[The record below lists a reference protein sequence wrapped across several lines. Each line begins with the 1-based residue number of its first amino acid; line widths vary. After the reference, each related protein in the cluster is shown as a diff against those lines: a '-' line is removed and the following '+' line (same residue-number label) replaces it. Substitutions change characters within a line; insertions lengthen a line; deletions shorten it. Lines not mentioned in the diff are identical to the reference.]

1 MASATAP
8 TVDANGISAPTF
20 ADILAYLQTQYRAI
34 YGADIYLG
42 NDSQDGQFLGIV
54 AAAINDS
61 NAAAVAVYNAFSP
74 STAQGNGL
82 SNNVKIN
89 GITRLVSSNSSA
101 DVVVVGVAG
110 TVITNGVIADENNN
124 YWNLPASV
132 VIPSSGSLTVKAT
145 AQQSGA
151 ITASANTINK
161 IQTATYGWQTVTNP
175 LAATAGNP
183 VETDAALRV
192 RQSNS
197 VALPS
202 QTVLSGILGGVQSVT
217 GVTDAAI
224 YENDTNATDANG
236 LPAHSIA
243 VVAQGGDPT
252 AIATTI
258 LNKKTIGAY
267 TYGSTSTSIIDSDGV
282 SNTIRFSRP
291 TVSNVKAA
299 VTLKA
304 LSGYTTPIGESIKS
318 AIAAYINSL
327 SIGNDVMITR
337 LYLPAQLN
345 GNTDSLTFEIVSVQA
360 ALVGG
365 TLGTT
370 DIVIPFNGLARCSTA
385 NVTVTVV

>member
-34 YGADIYLG
+34 YGADLYLG

-61 NAAAVAVYNAFSP
+61 NAAAVAVYNSFSP
-74 STAQGNGL
+74 ATAQGNGL

-89 GITRLVSSNSSA
+89 GISRLVASNSSA
-101 DVVVVGVAG
+101 DVILVGVAG
-110 TVITNGVIADENNN
+110 TVITNGVVSDANNN

-132 VIPSSGSLTVKAT
+132 VIPSSGTITVTAT

-151 ITASANTINK
+151 ITAAANTINK
-161 IQTATYGWQTVTNP
+161 IQTAAYGWQSVTNP

-183 VETDAALRV
+183 IETDAALRV
-192 RQSNS
+192 RQNNS

-202 QTVLSGILGGVQSVT
+202 QTVLSGILGGVQSIT
-217 GVTDAAI
+217 GVTAAAI
-224 YENDTNATDANG
+224 YENDTNTTDGNG
-236 LPAHSIA
+236 LPAHSFA
-243 VVAQGGDPT
+243 VVAQGGDPI
-252 AIATTI
+252 AIATEI
-258 LNKKTIGAY
+258 LNKKSIGAY
-267 TYGSTSTSIIDSDGV
+267 TYGTTVNTIVDSDGV
-282 SNTIRFSRP
+282 SNTIRFFRP
-291 TVSNVKAA
+291 TVSNVKVA
-299 VTLKA
+299 VTLHA
-304 LSGYTTPIGESIKS
+304 LIGYTSLIGS
-318 AIAAYINSL
+318 AIQTAVANYINAL
-327 SIGNDVMITR
+327 KIGDDVMITR

-345 GNTDSLTFEIVSVQA
+345 GNADSLTFEIVGVQA

-365 TLGTT
+365 TLGST
-370 DIVIPFNGLARCSTA
+370 DIAIPFNGLGQCTAA